1 MSQDTHFYNYCF
13 TNKEIIGNGAY
24 GAVFTTDVPFASK
37 NGEANATVEKVVVKK
52 MLSDDVLDKKTFI
65 KEARI
70 LQRLKHPNIVDF
82 KGICNNP
89 FALVLEYVY
98 FDFKPFG
105 VEQKVSSLAQFLGVL
120 EGFAECHGFD
130 SPHVISTICKDMA
143 AGLQYLHQN
152 GVTHRDFKPA
162 NILISNQHYCDLA
175 IDDIEEAWE
184 RRPLVCK
191 VADFGESRSSEIQT
205 NSILQSKTNRVNRS
219 TPVYMAPEM
228 LVEEMRLP
236 VASTE
241 DLKRADIWSFGMTL
255 FVLLNRSIRYP
266 YYGEIQEAL
275 KEGKVPIRTL
285 ENLFK
290 NRKVPIQP
298 SKHQHKHATDWFFV
312 HKIWAKCIQFDPTA
326 RPTIED
332 VVKMINQDSAA
343 DPATSA
349 LNIHLKVS
357 QRNFEL

>member
-1 MSQDTHFYNYCF
+1 
-13 TNKEIIGNGAY
+13 
-24 GAVFTTDVPFASK
+24 
-37 NGEANATVEKVVVKK
+37 

-70 LQRLKHPNIVDF
+70 LQRLEHPNIVDF

-105 VEQKVSSLAQFLGVL
+105 VEQKVSSLAQFLCVL
-120 EGFAECHGFD
+120 QGFAECHGTVLIVLSLSQPFARTWQQVYNTYTKMV
-130 SPHVISTICKDMA
+130 SLIEILSRQI
-143 AGLQYLHQN
+143 Y
-152 GVTHRDFKPA
+152 
-162 NILISNQHYCDLA
+162 ILISNQHYCDLA

-191 VADFGESRSSEIQT
+191 VAAFGESRSSEIQT
-205 NSILQSKTNRVNRS
+205 NSILQSKTNRVNRG

-236 VASTE
+236 LASAE

-255 FVLLNRSIRYP
+255 FVLLNRSSRYP

-275 KEGKVPIRTL
+275 KERKAPIRTL

-290 NRKVPIQP
+290 NRKVPIEP
-298 SKHQHKHATDWFFV
+298 FKHQNKHATDWFFV
-312 HKIWAKCIQFDPTA
+312 RKIWAKCIQFDPTA

-343 DPATSA
+343 DSAASA

>member
-1 MSQDTHFYNYCF
+1 
-13 TNKEIIGNGAY
+13 
-24 GAVFTTDVPFASK
+24 
-37 NGEANATVEKVVVKK
+37 
-52 MLSDDVLDKKTFI
+52 
-65 KEARI
+65 
-70 LQRLKHPNIVDF
+70 
-82 KGICNNP
+82 
-89 FALVLEYVY
+89 
-98 FDFKPFG
+98 
-105 VEQKVSSLAQFLGVL
+105 
-120 EGFAECHGFD
+120 
-130 SPHVISTICKDMA
+130 
-143 AGLQYLHQN
+143 
-152 GVTHRDFKPA
+152 
-162 NILISNQHYCDLA
+162 
-175 IDDIEEAWE
+175 
-184 RRPLVCK
+184 
-191 VADFGESRSSEIQT
+191 
-205 NSILQSKTNRVNRS
+205 
-219 TPVYMAPEM
+219 MAPEM

-236 VASTE
+236 VASAE

-275 KEGKVPIRTL
+275 KEGKAPIRTL

-290 NRKVPIQP
+290 NRKVPIEP

-343 DPATSA
+343 DPAASV